1 MPFVLANVLQPL
13 IDVFEQVLLFFHDHV
28 GLGWGM
34 SIIAMTITVRAL
46 MVPLTLKQFKSMQ
59 AMQRL
64 APEIKALQAKYKDDK
79 QRLNQETMKFYQEN
93 QVNPFSS
100 CLPLVLQMPVFIS
113 LFYMLRKDLKVD
125 ICPDIVN
132 SGKSIATTACNS
144 VDPGSGKFL
153 FIPDLTDKATG
164 GVLVVLIVLYIGS
177 QLLSSVLMSMT
188 ADKNQRMIMIAL
200 PFVFTVF
207 IINFPAGLLV
217 YWITTNLWTVG
228 QQYVVRRM
236 VGTPPPPVPVT
247 DGGSGG
253 GLFGGLLNRV
263 TNPPPTPAATS
274 GSGSGRSAKRSGG
287 GSSEKKPATAP
298 SGSQKARKA
307 GATAAPDRARGN
319 GGGAPPPPPRK
330 KKKRSGRRR

>member
-1 MPFVLANVLQPL
+1 MPFVFANVLQPL
-13 IDVFEQVLLFFHDHV
+13 INVFEQVLLFFHDHV

-34 SIIAMTITVRAL
+34 SIIAMTVTVRAFL
-46 MVPLTLKQFKSMQ
+46 VPLTLKQFKSMQ

-125 ICPDIVN
+125 ICPEIVH
-132 SGKSIATTACNS
+132 SGKSLASTACNS
-144 VDPGSGKFL
+144 IQPGSGKFL

-217 YWITTNLWTVG
+217 YWITTNLWTVA
-228 QQYVVRRM
+228 QQYIVRRM

-247 DGGSGG
+247 AGGSGG

-263 TNPPPTPAATS
+263 TNPSAAPAAV
-274 GSGSGRSAKRSGG
+274 GGGSGRGGKRTAAG
-287 GSSEKKPATAP
+287 GSEKPAAEKPATA
-298 SGSQKARKA
+298 SSRKGS
-307 GATAAPDRARGN
+307 ATATSDRPR
-319 GGGAPPPPPRK
+319 GGGAAPPPPPRK